1 MINGKIIKGIGGFY
15 YVDTELGIYECRAR
29 GIFRKDKITPL
40 VGDRVKI
47 SIVDEESKKGVV
59 EEIDKRYT
67 ELVRPPIAN
76 VDKAL
81 IVFAITNP
89 KPNLSLLD
97 RFIVLA
103 EKENLEIVIV
113 LTKADLDEDSMLDE
127 LKGIYELSGY
137 KVIPVSNK
145 TKLNIDK
152 IKEEL
157 KNNVVVFAGP
167 SGVGKS
173 SLLNEYELSGYKVI
187 PVSNKTKLNIDK
199 IKEEL
204 KNNVVVFAGPSGVGK
219 SSLLNEVDKNFK
231 LQIGEVSD
239 KIKRGRHTTRHAE
252 LLKLEC
258 GGMVA
263 DTPGFSS
270 LTLDDI
276 EDVDLKSYFIE
287 FDEFDDCRFGSR
299 CVHENEPSC
308 SVKEAV
314 EEGKISKKRYDS
326 YIQLLNEIRQ
336 GKRRY

>member
-15 YVDTELGIYECRAR
+15 YVDTEKGLYECRAR
-29 GIFRKDKITPL
+29 GIFRKNKITPL
-40 VGDRVKI
+40 VGDRVSI
-47 SIVDEESKKGVV
+47 SVVDKENKKGVV
-59 EEIDKRYT
+59 EEIEKRDT

-81 IVFAITNP
+81 IVFAIKNP
-89 KPNLSLLD
+89 APNLSLLD

-113 LTKADLDEDSMLDE
+113 FTKVDLDADGELLEE
-127 LKGIYELSGY
+127 LKSIYEVSGY

-145 TKLNIDK
+145 LKLNIDK

-157 KNNVVVFAGP
+157 KEN
-167 SGVGKS
+167 
-173 SLLNEYELSGYKVI
+173 
-187 PVSNKTKLNIDK
+187 T
-199 IKEEL
+199 
-204 KNNVVVFAGPSGVGK
+204 VVFAGPSGVGK
-219 SSLLNEVDKNFK
+219 SSLLNEVDKNFELK
-231 LQIGEVSD
+231 TGEVSD
-239 KIKRGRHTTRHAE
+239 KIKRGKHTTRHAE

-276 EDVDLKSYFIE
+276 DESELKEYFIE
-287 FDEFDDCRFGSR
+287 FDKHDDCRFGSR
-299 CVHENEPSC
+299 CIHENEPSC
-308 SVKEAV
+308 AVKEAV
-314 EEGKISKKRYDS
+314 ENGEIFKKRYES
-326 YIQLLNEIRQ
+326 YIQLLNEIRS

>member
-1 MINGKIIKGIGGFY
+1 MLQGKIIKGIGGFY
-15 YVDTELGIYECRAR
+15 YVDTENGVYECRAR

-59 EEIDKRYT
+59 EEIDKRDT
-67 ELVRPPIAN
+67 ELIRPPIAN

-81 IVFAITNP
+81 IVFAVKNP
-89 KPNLSLLD
+89 RPHLSLLD

-113 LTKADLDEDSMLDE
+113 LTKADLDDDNTLEKITS
-127 LKGIYELSGY
+127 IYELSGY

-145 TKLNIDK
+145 TKLNIDA

-157 KNNVVVFAGP
+157 KDSVVVFAGP

-173 SLLNEYELSGYKVI
+173 SLLNE
-187 PVSNKTKLNIDK
+187 ID
-199 IKEEL
+199 E
-204 KNNVVVFAGPSGVGK
+204 
-219 SSLLNEVDKNFK
+219 NFK
-231 LQIGEVSD
+231 LQTGEVSD
-239 KIKRGRHTTRHAE
+239 KIKRGKHTTRHAE

-276 EDVDLKSYFIE
+276 DEDELKEYFIE
-287 FDEFDDCRFGSR
+287 FYEHDGCKFGSR
-299 CVHENEPSC
+299 CIHENEPSC
-308 SVKEAV
+308 AVKEAV
-314 EEGKISKKRYDS
+314 ENGEISKKRYDS

-336 GKRRY
+336 SKMGKRRY

>member
-1 MINGKIIKGIGGFY
+1 MLQGKIIKGIGGFY
-15 YVDTELGIYECRAR
+15 YVDTENGVYECRAR
-29 GIFRKDKITPL
+29 GIFRKEKITPL
-40 VGDRVKI
+40 VGDRVKM
-47 SIVDEESKKGVV
+47 SVVDEESKKGVV
-59 EEIDKRYT
+59 EEIDKRDT
-67 ELVRPPIAN
+67 ELIRPPIAN

-81 IVFAITNP
+81 IVFAVKNP
-89 KPNLSLLD
+89 KPHLSLLD

-113 LTKADLDEDSMLDE
+113 LTKADLDDDNTLEKITS
-127 LKGIYELSGY
+127 IYELSGY

-145 TKLNIDK
+145 TKLNINA

-157 KNNVVVFAGP
+157 KDSVVVFAGP

-173 SLLNEYELSGYKVI
+173 SLLNE
-187 PVSNKTKLNIDK
+187 ID
-199 IKEEL
+199 E
-204 KNNVVVFAGPSGVGK
+204 
-219 SSLLNEVDKNFK
+219 NFK
-231 LQIGEVSD
+231 LQTGEVSD
-239 KIKRGRHTTRHAE
+239 KIKRGKHTTRHAE

-276 EDVDLKSYFIE
+276 DENELKDYFIE
-287 FDEFDDCRFGSR
+287 FEEYDECKFGSR

-308 SVKEAV
+308 AVKEAV
-314 EEGKISKKRYDS
+314 ENGEISKKRYDS

-336 GKRRY
+336 SKMGKRRY

>member
-15 YVDTELGIYECRAR
+15 YVDTEKGLYECRAR
-29 GIFRKDKITPL
+29 GIFRKNKITPL
-40 VGDRVKI
+40 VGDRVSI
-47 SIVDEESKKGVV
+47 SVVDEENKKGVV
-59 EEIDKRYT
+59 EEIEKRDT

-81 IVFAITNP
+81 IVFAIKNP
-89 KPNLSLLD
+89 APNLSLLD

-113 LTKADLDEDSMLDE
+113 FTKVDLDADGELLEE
-127 LKGIYELSGY
+127 LKSIYEVSGY

-145 TKLNIDK
+145 LKLNIDK

-157 KNNVVVFAGP
+157 KEN
-167 SGVGKS
+167 
-173 SLLNEYELSGYKVI
+173 
-187 PVSNKTKLNIDK
+187 T
-199 IKEEL
+199 
-204 KNNVVVFAGPSGVGK
+204 VVFAGPSGVGK
-219 SSLLNEVDKNFK
+219 SSLLNEVDKNFELK
-231 LQIGEVSD
+231 TGEVSD
-239 KIKRGRHTTRHAE
+239 KIKRGKHTTRHAE

-276 EDVDLKSYFIE
+276 DESELKEYFIE
-287 FDEFDDCRFGSR
+287 FDKYDECRFGSR
-299 CVHENEPSC
+299 CIHENEPSC
-308 SVKEAV
+308 AVKEAV
-314 EEGKISKKRYDS
+314 ENGDISKKRYES
-326 YIQLLNEIRQ
+326 YIQLLNEIRS

>member
-15 YVDTELGIYECRAR
+15 YVDTEKGIYECRAR
-29 GIFRKDKITPL
+29 GIFRKNKITPL
-40 VGDRVKI
+40 VGDRVSI
-47 SIVDEESKKGVV
+47 SVVDEENKKGVV
-59 EEIDKRYT
+59 EEIEKRDT

-81 IVFAITNP
+81 IVFAIKNP
-89 KPNLSLLD
+89 APNLSLLD

-113 LTKADLDEDSMLDE
+113 FTKVDLDADGELLEE
-127 LKGIYELSGY
+127 LKSIYEVSGY

-145 TKLNIDK
+145 LKLNIDK

-157 KNNVVVFAGP
+157 KEN
-167 SGVGKS
+167 
-173 SLLNEYELSGYKVI
+173 
-187 PVSNKTKLNIDK
+187 T
-199 IKEEL
+199 
-204 KNNVVVFAGPSGVGK
+204 VVFAGPSGVGK
-219 SSLLNEVDKNFK
+219 SSLLNEVDKNFELK
-231 LQIGEVSD
+231 TGEVSD
-239 KIKRGRHTTRHAE
+239 KIKRGKHTTRHAE

-276 EDVDLKSYFIE
+276 DESELKEYFIE
-287 FDEFDDCRFGSR
+287 FDKYDECRFGSR
-299 CVHENEPSC
+299 CIHENEPSC
-308 SVKEAV
+308 AVKEAV
-314 EEGKISKKRYDS
+314 ENGEISKKRYES
-326 YIQLLNEIRQ
+326 YIQLLNEIRS

>member
-15 YVDTELGIYECRAR
+15 YVDTENGLYECRAR
-29 GIFRKDKITPL
+29 GIFRKNKITPL
-40 VGDRVKI
+40 VGDRVSI
-47 SIVDEESKKGVV
+47 SVVDKENKKGVV
-59 EEIDKRYT
+59 EEIEKRDT

-81 IVFAITNP
+81 IVFAIKNP
-89 KPNLSLLD
+89 APNLSLLD

-113 LTKADLDEDSMLDE
+113 FTKVDLDADGELLEE
-127 LKGIYELSGY
+127 LKSIYEVSGY

-145 TKLNIDK
+145 LKLNIDK

-157 KNNVVVFAGP
+157 KEN
-167 SGVGKS
+167 
-173 SLLNEYELSGYKVI
+173 
-187 PVSNKTKLNIDK
+187 T
-199 IKEEL
+199 
-204 KNNVVVFAGPSGVGK
+204 VVFAGPSGVGK
-219 SSLLNEVDKNFK
+219 SSLLNEVDKNFELK
-231 LQIGEVSD
+231 TGEVSD
-239 KIKRGRHTTRHAE
+239 KIKRGKHTTRHAE

-276 EDVDLKSYFIE
+276 DESELKEYFIE
-287 FDEFDDCRFGSR
+287 FDKYDDCRFGSR
-299 CVHENEPSC
+299 CIHENEPSC
-308 SVKEAV
+308 AVKEAV
-314 EEGKISKKRYDS
+314 ENGEISKKRYES
-326 YIQLLNEIRQ
+326 YIQLLNEIRS

>member
-15 YVDTELGIYECRAR
+15 YVDTEKGLYECRAR
-29 GIFRKDKITPL
+29 GIFRKNKITPL
-40 VGDRVKI
+40 VGDRVSI
-47 SIVDEESKKGVV
+47 SVVDEENKKGVV
-59 EEIDKRYT
+59 EEIEKRDT

-81 IVFAITNP
+81 IVFAIKNP
-89 KPNLSLLD
+89 APNLSLLD

-113 LTKADLDEDSMLDE
+113 FTKVDLDADGELLEE
-127 LKGIYELSGY
+127 LKSIYEVSGY

-145 TKLNIDK
+145 LKLNIDK

-157 KNNVVVFAGP
+157 KEN
-167 SGVGKS
+167 
-173 SLLNEYELSGYKVI
+173 
-187 PVSNKTKLNIDK
+187 T
-199 IKEEL
+199 
-204 KNNVVVFAGPSGVGK
+204 VVFAGPSGVGK
-219 SSLLNEVDKNFK
+219 SSLLNEVDKNFELK
-231 LQIGEVSD
+231 TGEVSD
-239 KIKRGRHTTRHAE
+239 KIKRGKHTTRHAE

-276 EDVDLKSYFIE
+276 DESELKEYFIE
-287 FDEFDDCRFGSR
+287 FDKYDDCRFGSR
-299 CVHENEPSC
+299 CIHENEPSC
-308 SVKEAV
+308 AVKEAV
-314 EEGKISKKRYDS
+314 ENGEISKKRYES
-326 YIQLLNEIRQ
+326 YIQSLNEIRS